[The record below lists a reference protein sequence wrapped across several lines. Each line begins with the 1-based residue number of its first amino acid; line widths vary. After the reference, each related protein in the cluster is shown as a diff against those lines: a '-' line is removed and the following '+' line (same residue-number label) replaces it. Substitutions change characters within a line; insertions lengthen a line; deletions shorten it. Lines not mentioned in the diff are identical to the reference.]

1 MADDSC
7 GGQTPFK
14 RLLNQ
19 QSGESSGQQDR
30 LVGRPGSQAN
40 GSFRSAPQGAQGQDG
55 FSQFMG
61 GPANLPGVS
70 AISPQPHLQAAGRLA
85 AHATAMQPVH
95 PPAYAPQA
103 PAAVVNNWA
112 ADFNR
117 MSQQQRQSGTPMA
130 NANYQMPMGMA
141 NPQLPYQA
149 GVAQPNWGF
158 SPLYGPT
165 NGGFVNANA
174 AAAQRPYAE
183 SDFNREMA
191 RWMATHGPRA
201 AGGMEDVDA
210 IMEEMA
216 REIERNEAQEAQ
228 EAEQAAQREIQND
241 VQHEAQPPDM
251 QSLSVEDTQTLSAE
265 DTQTTAPKAKSEVSE
280 AAERLLES
288 VQHEGGDKWKNSN
301 FLALMRDFRDGR
313 KDIVENEIRE
323 TDDTGSDAESPPD
336 KGKGKA
342 PQ

>member
-1 MADDSC
+1 
-7 GGQTPFK
+7 
-14 RLLNQ
+14 
-19 QSGESSGQQDR
+19 
-30 LVGRPGSQAN
+30 
-40 GSFRSAPQGAQGQDG
+40 
-55 FSQFMG
+55 MG

-70 AISPQPHLQAAGRLA
+70 AMPLQAQHQAAGRLA
-85 AHATAMQPVH
+85 AHATAMQPAQ
-95 PPAYAPQA
+95 PLAYAPHA

-117 MSQQQRQSGTPMA
+117 MSQQQRGMPMA
-130 NANYQMPMGMA
+130 SANYQMPMGMA
-141 NPQLPYQA
+141 NPQLAHQA
-149 GVAQPNWGF
+149 SAGQPNWGF

-165 NGGFVNANA
+165 NGGYVNANA

-183 SDFNREMA
+183 SDFNREMS

-228 EAEQAAQREIQND
+228 EAEQATQHEI
-241 VQHEAQPPDM
+241 QHEAQHEAHLPDM
-251 QSLSVEDTQTLSAE
+251 QSLSVEDTQT
-265 DTQTTAPKAKSEVSE
+265 TAPKTKSEVSE

-313 KDIVENEIRE
+313 KDIVDNEIRE
-323 TDDTGSDAESPPD
+323 TDDAGSDAESPA
-336 KGKGKA
+336 GKGKA